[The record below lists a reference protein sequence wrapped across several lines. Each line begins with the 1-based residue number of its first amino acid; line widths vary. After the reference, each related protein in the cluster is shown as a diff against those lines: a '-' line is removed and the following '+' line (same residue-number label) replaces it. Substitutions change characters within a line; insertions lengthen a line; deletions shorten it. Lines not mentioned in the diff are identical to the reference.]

1 MHAEALLLP
10 FIMDVEDPIWLC
22 MKLHLR
28 IIRAMSQHAI
38 TRDAVD
44 DLAKTIYK
52 WQKLFLSISEYD
64 DLFKP
69 KAHFYSHYP
78 MDILNFG
85 PTRQYWCMRF
95 EAFTLP
101 WARRNTAKKWWKV
114 RFIKG
119 MRHEPRKTREW
130 LVAWDGEDEHGNG
143 WYDSWEP
150 TKNVSKDMIEDYFS
164 NAKERRHRT
173 IEIDTRP
180 LDYIVQKSIS
190 TAALQQAKD
199 SFGHKTVTPLPE
211 LALADI
217 AYHYLQAQREAFPA
231 AEERLHSSS
240 ALPACLHHLP
250 ASNCLPPAS
259 HSMSTDSFRTRGR
272 T

>member
-1 MHAEALLLP
+1 MLHFAMHAEALLLP

-95 EAFTLP
+95 EAFNQFFKRVATGGNFQGTLYRLAFF
-101 WARRNTAKKWWKV
+101 WMV
-114 RFIKG
+114 RSG
-119 MRHEPRKTREW
+119 LMM
-130 LVAWDGEDEHGNG
+130 
-143 WYDSWEP
+143 
-150 TKNVSKDMIEDYFS
+150 KDLTQTMWTPF
-164 NAKERRHRT
+164 
-173 IEIDTRP
+173 
-180 LDYIVQKSIS
+180 
-190 TAALQQAKD
+190 
-199 SFGHKTVTPLPE
+199 TVTEEGDLHTTSRAP
-211 LALADI
+211 
-217 AYHYLQAQREAFPA
+217 AYSH
-231 AEERLHSSS
+231 
-240 ALPACLHHLP
+240 LHH
-250 ASNCLPPAS
+250 
-259 HSMSTDSFRTRGR
+259 
-272 T
+272 